1 VTSGPID
8 WDNYEIPLYPAG
20 AAPPRPTAELPGA
33 PRLPRSRPRGRPA
46 LRALG
51 RSSAALA
58 WVFAAG
64 VVAGVVWDLAF
75 YERFWGRAPDDRALL
90 LEWLGRRAFS
100 LRLVV
105 LCGGVVGEL
114 ALWVYRELSGPDKS
128 GLEESEA
135 ALFVRWTLRG
145 LRWLLLLWWLYLVVG
160 WLWLR
165 P

>member
-1 VTSGPID
+1 VPSQPID
-8 WDNYEIPLYPAG
+8 WDNYEIPLYPVG
-20 AAPPRPTAELPGA
+20 VAPPRAEA
-33 PRLPRSRPRGRPA
+33 PRPHSPPRSRPPGRPA

-51 RSSAALA
+51 RSTAALA
-58 WVFAAG
+58 WVFLAG

-75 YERFWGRAPDDRALL
+75 YERHWGTAPDDRALL

-114 ALWVYRELSGPDKS
+114 AIWIRRELSGPDKS
-128 GLEESEA
+128 GPEDSEA

-145 LRWLLLLWWLYLVVG
+145 LRWLLLLWWLYLVVA
-160 WLWLR
+160 WLWVR